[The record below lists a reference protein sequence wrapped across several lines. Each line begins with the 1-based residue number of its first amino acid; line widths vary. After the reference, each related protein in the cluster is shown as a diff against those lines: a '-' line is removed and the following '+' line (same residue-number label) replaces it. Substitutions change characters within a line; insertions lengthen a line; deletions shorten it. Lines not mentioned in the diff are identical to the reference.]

1 MYSVLIHLLLM
12 VSGKLPPRK
21 IDPRS
26 GSGFGLRLA
35 LELGLGPIFSEA
47 IFLEPLLI
55 HNINSI
61 QYQYT
66 IHYTHWDKRQMLKTF
81 FWEKIN
87 VTNNVNFFLSR
98 AYHSFTS
105 NSRFFNEMKHKVS
118 LSISVCWIFYFM
130 IPFRFS

>member
-1 MYSVLIHLLLM
+1 MSSILIHLLLM
-12 VSGKLPPRK
+12 VSRKLPQRK
-21 IDPRS
+21 IAPRS
-26 GSGFGLRLA
+26 GSGFGVRLA
-35 LELGLGPIFSEA
+35 LELELGPIFLGGN
-47 IFLEPLLI
+47 FLEPFLI

-61 QYQYT
+61 HYQYT

-105 NSRFFNEMKHKVS
+105 NSRFFNELKHKVR
-118 LSISVCWIFYFM
+118 LSISVCGIFYFM